1 MKHNKDAFRYSY
13 SVVNLFGILG
23 NILVILSL
31 LRRKNILKN
40 NYYFLVLQL
49 AICDLLVLII
59 FLYVHIERYWL
70 EGPISAHSPTITCH
84 ATVFIAAFQ
93 IPGVG
98 MMLTISVLRYRATV
112 HPLKPAIS
120 RKKLK
125 VACGLLYL
133 VGLIAACGVAL
144 PLCFIKSNVQYVA
157 YLKFFYAWGTIFTLI
172 VPTIFLGVVY
182 YRIGQS
188 LIKQNK
194 YMKRV
199 CSNQL
204 GRRVPDSFNILKH
217 IRNRRTYLV
226 CLITVLCF
234 GVGIIPMSVCYIGYI
249 AGQGNLNL
257 QYSWFWYFARVLRL
271 AGSHSI
277 NPLIYGIL
285 DKKLLTFWK
294 CCSRQK

>member
-1 MKHNKDAFRYSY
+1 
-13 SVVNLFGILG
+13 
-23 NILVILSL
+23 
-31 LRRKNILKN
+31 
-40 NYYFLVLQL
+40 
-49 AICDLLVLII
+49 
-59 FLYVHIERYWL
+59 
-70 EGPISAHSPTITCH
+70 
-84 ATVFIAAFQ
+84 
-93 IPGVG
+93 

-144 PLCFIKSNVQYVA
+144 PLCFIKSDVQYVA

-294 CCSRQK
+294 CCSR